1 MGTRGELRRLVDLC
15 ATGALRPLIGSTHPL
30 GDAAAAFGE
39 MARGELR
46 GKIVLEA

>member
-30 GDAAAAFGE
+30 RDAAVAFAA
-39 MARGELR
+39 MASGDLR